1 MVEAAPSSIIL
12 TTEEGETTY
21 ASSKTW
27 DNLDIKASLRTNLET
42 LSWAFP
48 TLIQGVAIPII
59 LSGRNLVAQS
69 KNGSGKTGAFSIGA
83 LERVDI
89 DVQALQVVVISHT
102 RELNKQNHRVFTE
115 LARGTGIEVGIGQ
128 KETRTLPNCHVL
140 CGTHGGLSRLLRGQ
154 QLSQVKSLIYDE
166 ADFLFDNSENSATVS
181 QLQSL
186 MPTAQQL
193 LFSATYTPQVRSY
206 ITRAIREFSEIRI
219 EKEEDLNLENIQQY
233 VIRCEHVQ
241 KHETVAEIL
250 KSVEMK
256 CCLIFVNTKSYG
268 ADLLEHLQKKGY
280 TASIIGTGLVTDE
293 VRDQIIE
300 KMRRGEIKVL
310 ITSNVLSRGFD
321 LKSVSLVINL
331 DIPMMMVRRGVFE
344 PDPTTYLHRI
354 GRTGRYGRKGVAVNV
369 VADRESRDALV
380 AIQRHFSSEISSVTI
395 EGLAEAMV
403 RVNLDYE

>member
-1 MVEAAPSSIIL
+1 MVESAPSSIIL

-27 DNLDIKASLRTNLET
+27 ADLEIKPSIKVNLDALGWT
-42 LSWAFP
+42 FP

-69 KNGSGKTGAFSIGA
+69 KNGTGKTGAFSVAA

-115 LARGTGIEVGIGQ
+115 LSRGTGALVEICQ
-128 KETRTLPNCHVL
+128 KETRGLPNCHVL
-140 CGTHGGLSRLLRGQ
+140 CGTHGALSRLLRGQ
-154 QLSQVKSLIYDE
+154 QLSQVKTLIYDE
-166 ADFLFDNSENSATVS
+166 ADFLFDNSDNSATVS
-181 QLQSL
+181 QLQSM
-186 MPTAQQL
+186 MPAAQQL
-193 LFSATYTPQVRSY
+193 LFSATYTDQVRSY
-206 ITRAIREFSEIRI
+206 ISRAIGAFSEIRI
-219 EKEEDLNLENIQQY
+219 EKEEDLNLSNIEQY
-233 VIRCEHVQ
+233 VIRCEHEQ
-241 KHETVAEIL
+241 KHETVADIL

-256 CCLIFVNTKSYG
+256 CCLIFVNTKNYG
-268 ADLLEHLQKKGY
+268 TSLLEYLKKKGY

-321 LKSVSLVINL
+321 LRTVSLVVNL
-331 DIPMMMVRRGVFE
+331 DIPMMMVRKGVFQ

-369 VADRESRDALV
+369 VADRESRDALL
-380 AIQRHFSSEISSVTI
+380 AIQRHFNSEINSVTI

-403 RVNLDYE
+403 RVNVDYE